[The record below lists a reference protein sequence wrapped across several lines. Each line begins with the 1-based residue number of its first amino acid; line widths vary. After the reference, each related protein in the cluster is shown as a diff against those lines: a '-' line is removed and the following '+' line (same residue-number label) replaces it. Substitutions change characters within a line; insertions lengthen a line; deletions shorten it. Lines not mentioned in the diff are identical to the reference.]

1 MSSKVY
7 THNYKKR
14 KTQKSKS
21 KSETQQT
28 KRKKKRES
36 ACVPAEMV
44 AHKIRVFGEIDG
56 LEGEPPEALTAVDS
70 FVLCGGGA
78 SATWLRSPLPVHC
91 DVLDKTLLLLC
102 SLVPQFRKG
111 KLVIT
116 NPKPKSYATN
126 IYYTLSL
133 SLSLSLKSQHT
144 VSLFLSLFADQFFL
158 RDFRIFFFFNL
169 RF

>member
-7 THNYKKR
+7 IHNYKKR

-36 ACVPAEMV
+36 VCVPAEMV

-126 IYYTLSL
+126 TYYTLSL
-133 SLSLSLKSQHT
+133 SLSLSSRSTQCLCF
-144 VSLFLSLFADQFFL
+144 SLFLL

>member
-1 MSSKVY
+1 M
-7 THNYKKR
+7 
-14 KTQKSKS
+14 
-21 KSETQQT
+21 
-28 KRKKKRES
+28 
-36 ACVPAEMV
+36 CVPAEMV

-126 IYYTLSL
+126 TYYTLSLSL

-144 VSLFLSLFADQFFL
+144 VYFSLFLQISFSLGIL
-158 RDFRIFFFFNL
+158 GFFFFFL
-169 RF
+169 I

>member
-1 MSSKVY
+1 M
-7 THNYKKR
+7 
-14 KTQKSKS
+14 
-21 KSETQQT
+21 
-28 KRKKKRES
+28 
-36 ACVPAEMV
+36 CVPAEMV

-126 IYYTLSL
+126 IYYLYLSL
-133 SLSLSLKSQHT
+133 SSRSTQCLYF
-144 VSLFLSLFADQFFL
+144 SLFLQISFSLGILGF
-158 RDFRIFFFFNL
+158 FFFFNF

>member
-21 KSETQQT
+21 ETQQT

-36 ACVPAEMV
+36 VCVPAEMV

-133 SLSLSLKSQHT
+133 SLSLSLSSRSTQCLYF
-144 VSLFLSLFADQFFL
+144 SLFLQTSFSLGIL
-158 RDFRIFFFFNL
+158 GFFFF
-169 RF
+169 

>member
-36 ACVPAEMV
+36 VCVPAEMV

-126 IYYTLSL
+126 IYYLYLSL
-133 SLSLSLKSQHT
+133 SSRSTQCLYF
-144 VSLFLSLFADQFFL
+144 SLFLQISFSLGIL
-158 RDFRIFFFFNL
+158 GFFFF
-169 RF
+169 F

>member
-1 MSSKVY
+1 M
-7 THNYKKR
+7 
-14 KTQKSKS
+14 
-21 KSETQQT
+21 
-28 KRKKKRES
+28 
-36 ACVPAEMV
+36 CVPAEMV

-126 IYYTLSL
+126 TYYTLSLSL

-144 VSLFLSLFADQFFL
+144 VSLFLSQFFL
-158 RDFRIFFFFNL
+158 RDFRIFFFYL

>member
-21 KSETQQT
+21 ETQQT

-36 ACVPAEMV
+36 VCVPAEMV

-126 IYYTLSL
+126 TYYTLSL
-133 SLSLSLKSQHT
+133 SLSLSLKPQHT
-144 VSLFLSLFADQFFL
+144 VSLFLSLFADQFFV
-158 RDFRIFFFFNL
+158 RDFRIFFFL
-169 RF
+169 I

>member
-1 MSSKVY
+1 M
-7 THNYKKR
+7 
-14 KTQKSKS
+14 
-21 KSETQQT
+21 
-28 KRKKKRES
+28 
-36 ACVPAEMV
+36 CVPAEMV

-126 IYYTLSL
+126 IYYLYLSL
-133 SLSLSLKSQHT
+133 SSRSTQCLY
-144 VSLFLSLFADQFFL
+144 LFLQISFSLGIL
-158 RDFRIFFFFNL
+158 GFFFFFL
-169 RF
+169 I

>member
-36 ACVPAEMV
+36 VCVPAEMV

-126 IYYTLSL
+126 IYYLYLSL
-133 SLSLSLKSQHT
+133 SSRSTQCLCF
-144 VSLFLSLFADQFFL
+144 SLFLL
-158 RDFRIFFFFNL
+158 RDFRIFFFFIYL
-169 RF
+169 GF